1 MRRNESVAE
10 KMLTN
15 WFAFLL
21 YDFIRDC
28 AGTPLYILFLS
39 IKQQIYKGPVD
50 ALTCEARYSLSEEKL
65 IRQAVDYETVIV
77 RVKLQ
82 DVELETTAMVDEQQL
97 FLLNNIELNVKV
109 LNCDTITQVKE
120 KILDAFFKGT
130 PFSKRPSVHELD
142 LVYVPTE
149 WNGVAASAAATTAT
163 ATARVVLYDEDKT
176 SKIDHDEY
184 KRLNSLSHYKI
195 PNGALLLL
203 VSRQSYQLANASDLA
218 NQLGNS
224 YMLLD
229 AVNGRNAENMTLLS
243 KSSKGSS
250 SPPTYSKLST
260 HGLNN
265 DYINMVRHGTVLEV
279 FTHFKNIS

>member
-50 ALTCEARYSLSEEKL
+50 ALTCEARYSLSEDKL

-279 FTHFKNIS
+279 FIHFKNIS